1 MEPTIYTQ
9 ENEITSIVN
18 LCDQNGSLNPKA
30 KGYSKSPL
38 HICNLKGH
46 SLRKKKWNYWCFT
59 NQDMLFSITISN
71 IDYLGMVFAYFLD
84 LKSNDFIE
92 LTTST
97 LLGSGCDMN
106 ETVFGKLVFHNPKM
120 NVEFEDDGKKI
131 SIHVSSPKFGKETLD
146 AQFQVERPENH
157 ETLNV
162 VIPWSEDRFQFTSK
176 QTCLPASGKLL
187 IGNREFH
194 FDQQESYACLDFGR
208 GIWKYESKWNWASF
222 AGKSEGHSIGVNLGG
237 QWTDGT
243 GFTENGIII
252 DGKLIK
258 IGSDITFIYDKQDY
272 MKPWVLKTTNI
283 PAVNLTF
290 MPVYERIARTD
301 LAILRSEVHQM
312 IGHFNGELVDEKGQV
327 FVVSNLVGWAEDH
340 SARW

>member
-1 MEPTIYTQ
+1 MEPNLYTE
-9 ENEITSIVN
+9 ENEITSLVQ

-30 KGYSKSPL
+30 IGYSKSPL
-38 HICNLKGH
+38 YVCNLKGH
-46 SLRKKKWNYWCFT
+46 FPRKKKWNYWCIT
-59 NQDMLFSITISN
+59 NKDMLFSITISN

-84 LKSNDFIE
+84 LKTNEFIE
-92 LTTST
+92 QTVTT
-97 LLGSGCDMN
+97 LLGTGCDMN
-106 ETVFGKLVFHNPKM
+106 ETVFGDLAFHNQKM
-120 NVEFEDDGKKI
+120 SVEFIDDGKEI
-131 SIHVSSPKFGKETLD
+131 SIHVNSPVFGKEQLD
-146 AQFQVERPENH
+146 AQFHINRPVNH

-187 IGNREFH
+187 IGNREIL

-222 AGKSEGHSIGVNLGG
+222 AGKSEGHTIGVNLGG

-258 IGSDITFIYDKQDY
+258 IGSDISFIYDKQDY
-272 MKPWVLKTTNI
+272 MKPWQLKTTNV
-283 PAVNLTF
+283 PAINLTF
-290 MPVYERIARTD
+290 TPVYERIARTD

>member
-18 LCDQNGSLNPKA
+18 LCDQKGSLNPKA
-30 KGYSKSPL
+30 RGYSKSPL

-84 LKSNDFIE
+84 LKTNEFIE
-92 LTTST
+92 QTVST

-120 NVEFEDDGKKI
+120 NVEFDDDGKKI
-131 SIHVSSPKFGKETLD
+131 SIHVSSPKFGEESLD
-146 AQFQVERPENH
+146 VQFQVERPENH

-176 QTCLPASGKLL
+176 QTCLPAAGDMRIGKRDYKF
-187 IGNREFH
+187 NPTDSF
-194 FDQQESYACLDFGR
+194 ACLDFGR

-222 AGKSEGHSIGVNLGG
+222 AGKSGEHTIGVNLGG

-252 DGKLIK
+252 DGQLIK
-258 IGSDITFIYDKQDY
+258 IGSDMTFMYDKQDY

-290 MPVYERIARTD
+290 TPVYERVAKID
-301 LAILRSEVHQM
+301 LAILKSEVHQM
-312 IGHFNGELVDEKGQV
+312 IGHFAGELVDETGKTFIV
-327 FVVSNLVGWAEDH
+327 KNLVGWAEDH

>member
-1 MEPTIYTQ
+1 MEPNLYTQ
-9 ENEITSIVN
+9 ENEITSMVQ

-30 KGYSKSPL
+30 RGYSKSPL
-38 HICNLKGH
+38 QLCNLKGH
-46 SLRKKKWNYWCFT
+46 AFRKKKWNYWCFT

-71 IDYLGMVFAYFLD
+71 IDYLGMVFAYYLD
-84 LKSNDFIE
+84 LKTNEFIE
-92 LTTST
+92 QTVTT
-97 LLGSGCDMN
+97 LLGTGCEMN

-120 NVEFEDDGKKI
+120 NVEFDDDGKKI
-131 SIHVSSPKFGKETLD
+131 SIHVSSPKFGKEPLD
-146 AQFQVERPENH
+146 AQFHIERPVNH

-176 QTCLPASGKLL
+176 QTCLPASGKIH
-187 IGNREFH
+187 IGNREFL
-194 FDQQESYACLDFGR
+194 FDQNDSYACLDFGR

-222 AGKSEGHSIGVNLGG
+222 AGKSGEHTIGVNLGG

-252 DGKLIK
+252 DGQLFK
-258 IGSDITFIYDKQDY
+258 IGSDISFIYDKQDY
-272 MKPWVLKTTNI
+272 MKPWVLKTTKI

-290 MPVYERIARTD
+290 TPIYERVARTD

-312 IGHFNGELVDEKGQV
+312 IGRFNGELIDETGRV